1 MIRLIIQF
9 VFCVLLLSCSFSN
22 TSRLKYSQNNSSKAA
37 SKELSKTS
45 STSNSGVIDILLPF
59 TYRLFE
65 GDNPT
70 KKMNKNWLDLYSV
83 DGEYFIDNANYS
95 IKKDKDECSG
105 LDTRTIESKRKTL
118 LFINNANLLKG
129 KIQSLQISK
138 DILFPDEQITF
149 DFANK
154 HYSLRAEGTQRDSTC
169 SQYCLSDYKIFIK
182 VNDGPEQLILSAD
195 HFEDSI
201 YSLLFVGDID
211 GDGKLDFVF
220 DTHQNYEVKSASL
233 FLSSKVDSGEVVKM
247 VAEININFDC

>member
-1 MIRLIIQF
+1 MINIIYRF
-9 VFCVLLLSCSFSN
+9 LLLSMLLSCSFSN
-22 TSRLKYSQNNSSKAA
+22 TSRLKYSQNNSSKTA
-37 SKELSKTS
+37 SKELTKTS
-45 STSNSGVIDILLPF
+45 ATSNSGAIDILLPF

-83 DGEYFIDNANYS
+83 DGEYFIDNAIYS

-118 LFINNANLLKG
+118 LFINNASLLKG
-129 KIQSLQISK
+129 KIQSLQISN
-138 DILFPDEQITF
+138 DVLLPNEQMKF
-149 DFANK
+149 EFASVQ
-154 HYSLRAEGTQRDSTC
+154 YTLRAVGEILDTLCATN
-169 SQYCLSDYKIFIK
+169 CLSNYKIFIK
-182 VNDGPEQLILSAD
+182 VKGQPEQLILSAD

-201 YSLLFVGDID
+201 YSLLFVGDLD
-211 GDGKLDFVF
+211 GDGKLDFIF

-233 FLSSKVDSGEVVKM
+233 FLSSKAVSGEVVKM